1 MSVARAVRVLTVIIC
16 LCLSTTLVAQDAGDT
31 VVKQGTIKEDLYLA
45 GGTVNVVANV
55 EGDVIAVGGQV
66 TIDNQV
72 SGDVIAAG
80 GNVTVRARVGDDV
93 RLAGGNV
100 TISGAV
106 GDEALAAGA
115 YVLLAPAA
123 TVRGRAW
130 FVGHTVSVAGK
141 IGKGLKAAGNRVV
154 IAGEVAGDVELYAD
168 TIEIQPGA
176 VIGGNLRYHSRNDAQ
191 IAGGAKIGGKV
202 LREPLPVDGTEPT
215 GIAGRI
221 ARGVFYIGLVLAGVV
236 LYLLFPV
243 ATVGAARTIAD
254 SPWKS
259 LGLGFAF
266 LAAAPLVIAL
276 LFATVFGVWLAL
288 VALALYLLA
297 LFFGFLTGVI
307 YLGEAGLELFGR
319 RAETIMVWHVFA
331 IIIAFLVLW
340 VARFVPV
347 LGGVVMFALML
358 FGLGAL
364 VLYLS
369 RRYVSA
375 A

>member
-1 MSVARAVRVLTVIIC
+1 MIIARAARTLTAIIC
-16 LCLSTTLVAQDAGDT
+16 LCSSTMLFAQDVGDT
-31 VVKQGTIKEDLYLA
+31 VVKQGTIKEDLYVA
-45 GGTVNVVANV
+45 GGTVSVVANV
-55 EGDVIAVGGQV
+55 EGDVIAAGGQV

-72 SGDVIAAG
+72 SGGVIAAG

-93 RLAGGNV
+93 R
-100 TISGAV
+100 
-106 GDEALAAGA
+106 AAGA
-115 YVLLAPAA
+115 YVLLAPTA
-123 TVRGRAW
+123 TVHGRAW

-154 IAGEVAGDVELYAD
+154 VAGEVAGDVEIYAE

-176 VIGGNLRYHSRNDAQ
+176 VIGGNLSYHSRNDAQ
-191 IAGGAKIGGKV
+191 IASGAKIVGKV
-202 LREPLPVDGTEPT
+202 LREPLPVDGTEAA

-221 ARGVFYIGLVLAGVV
+221 ARGVFYIGLILAGVV

-288 VALALYLLA
+288 VALALYFLT

-307 YLGEAGLELFGR
+307 YLGEAGLELSGR
-319 RAETIMVWHVFA
+319 RAETVMGLRVLA
-331 IIIAFLVLW
+331 IVIAFLVVW

-347 LGGVVMFALML
+347 LGGVVVFALML

-364 VLYLS
+364 VLHLS

-375 A
+375 V